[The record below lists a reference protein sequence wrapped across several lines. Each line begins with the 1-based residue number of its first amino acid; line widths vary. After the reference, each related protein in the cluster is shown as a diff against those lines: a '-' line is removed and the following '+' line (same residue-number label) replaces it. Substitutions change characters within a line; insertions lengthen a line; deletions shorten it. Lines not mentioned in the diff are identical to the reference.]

1 MNSGIYNKALAGF
14 FAQKMAADFSR
25 GQDTANQLANFN
37 WQMTDIDQQKA
48 LALNELEAA
57 RQGRR
62 SELASQLQQFRS
74 N

>member
-1 MNSGIYNKALAGF
+1 
-14 FAQKMAADFSR
+14 
-25 GQDTANQLANFN
+25 
-37 WQMTDIDQQKA
+37 MTDIDQQKA